1 MKRFYKPFEGIG
13 IFSSCFSPN
22 LNVIWKDYGLL
33 LVILCLEA
41 QMKNKCICGVC
52 VSVRKQVYSMTIR
65 EAEGKEILSLSV

>member
-1 MKRFYKPFEGIG
+1 MIWWRKSDVYFSIMKRFYKPFEGIG

-52 VSVRKQVYSMTIR
+52 VCVC
-65 EAEGKEILSLSV
+65 A

>member
-1 MKRFYKPFEGIG
+1 MIWWRKSDVYFSITKRFYKPFEGIG

-22 LNVIWKDYGLL
+22 LNVIWEDYGLL

-52 VSVRKQVYSMTIR
+52 VCLCVSRFIQ
-65 EAEGKEILSLSV
+65 